1 MPSQTE
7 STGSRRSSRWREG
20 QSTVEYAL
28 VVVAFLAVAIA
39 LGVLWRFVSEGNLAQ
54 EMTETLTH
62 RIPQSVLDVM
72 LF

>member
-7 STGSRRSSRWREG
+7 STGSRQSGRWGEG

-28 VVVAFLAVAIA
+28 VVVAFLALAIA
-39 LGVLWRFVSEGNLAQ
+39 LGVLWRFASEGNFAQ
-54 EMTETLTH
+54 DMTESLTH
-62 RIPQSVLDVM
+62 RIPQSVLDVV